1 MRGSTGAWYGMD
13 SSGSGEARQ
22 AVPTSLFVLSLP
34 RSLSTVVYHAACISL
49 ELCQPAWTTDG
60 ELLNADRFARS
71 PDGDASEPG
80 TKYTL
85 REHAPAFFDDLGRF
99 LDRTVSLHGHGYK
112 DVVHPF
118 VCSAWL
124 ADGRFP
130 VLKLRRDPAE
140 VAMSMLARGWH
151 YPATVASPG
160 RALDE
165 AVIAGLLRAWRAID
179 AVPGVTL
186 DYDAV
191 IADEDALHAALAEL
205 YPAASLRRVG
215 FIDSAFGAYRDHQLA
230 RRETD
235 EYRRLSA
242 IVEAM
247 ERDLDAVPNSSGPGS
262 GPYGH
267 DPKTTGA

>member
-1 MRGSTGAWYGMD
+1 MD
-13 SSGSGEARQ
+13 GTGSGEARQ

-34 RSLSTVVYHAACISL
+34 RSLSTVVYHAACMSL
-49 ELCQPAWTTDG
+49 DLSQPAWTTDG
-60 ELLNADRFARS
+60 ELLNSDRFARS
-71 PDGDASEPG
+71 PGDDAGEPG
-80 TKYTL
+80 TKYTQ
-85 REHAPAFFDDLGRF
+85 RGHAPTFFDDLGRF
-99 LDRTVSLHGHGYK
+99 LDRTVSLQGHGYK

-118 VCSAWL
+118 VCAAWL

-130 VLKLRRDPAE
+130 TLKLRRDPAE

-160 RALDE
+160 RALDV
-165 AVIAGLLRAWRAID
+165 AVIEGLLRAWRAID

-205 YPAASLRRVG
+205 YPEVPLRRVR
-215 FIDSAFGAYRDHQLA
+215 FIDSAFGNDRDHQLA

-242 IVEAM
+242 IVDAVAS
-247 ERDLDAVPNSSGPGS
+247 DLDAVPHSNGP
-262 GPYGH
+262 
-267 DPKTTGA
+267 DPKTAGA

>member
-1 MRGSTGAWYGMD
+1 MWINRAWCSMD
-13 SSGSGEARQ
+13 STGSGEARQ
-22 AVPTSLFVLSLP
+22 ATPTSLFVLSLP
-34 RSLSTVVYHAACISL
+34 RSLSTVVYHAACMSL
-49 ELCQPAWTTDG
+49 DFRQPAWTTDG
-60 ELLNADRFARS
+60 ELLNSDRFARS
-71 PDGDASEPG
+71 PGDDAGEPG

-85 REHAPAFFDDLGRF
+85 REHAPDFFDDLGRF

-130 VLKLRRDPAE
+130 TLKLRRDPAE

-160 RALDE
+160 RGLDA
-165 AVIAGLLRAWRAID
+165 AVIEGLLRAWRAID

-205 YPAASLRRVG
+205 YPEVPLRRVR
-215 FIDSAFGAYRDHQLA
+215 FIDGAFGAYRDQQLA
-230 RRETD
+230 RRETE

-242 IVEAM
+242 IVDAV
-247 ERDLDAVPNSSGPGS
+247 RSDLDAVPHSAELER
-262 GPYGH
+262 
-267 DPKTTGA
+267 KTMGA